1 MPAGNT
7 FIRNSNEVKKLKKSL
22 KVIALILSALIL
34 FQSCATYKTPVTLKQ
49 AAQEEKAVKI
59 ITVDDDTYKYKYIVF
74 EDGQF
79 FGVKDNPGEDVKF
92 PINADE
98 VYEVFEKKGRFP
110 TWAIIVIAGGVLLGV
125 IAIIASSSVS
135 PNPW

>member
-59 ITVDDDTYKYKYIVF
+59 ITVDDDTYKYKYIVY

-79 FGVKDNPGEDVKF
+79 YGVKDNPGEDVKF
-92 PINADE
+92 PIDKEE
-98 VYEVFEKKGRFP
+98 VANLLMKNGGIP
-110 TWAIIVIAGGVLLGV
+110 WWAWILMVLGGLFVILLVGS
-125 IAIIASSSVS
+125 AIDG
-135 PNPW
+135 N